1 MTSPPTDAAHPEIH
15 QLGRA
20 AADSADEQLQQVVRT
35 VDALASRGHAD
46 ALIAPLRPRL
56 AEIHVAHPLRFARL
70 LFLPLDVL
78 IVSPARWQQSDHT
91 LPRSIV
97 LPLMHIVEI
106 AMGKQTA
113 EIKGRIRA
121 HSTADTDVID
131 VVGPPLWS
139 EAAKILA
146 SPDLEMTEQWQHTAM
161 SDRMF
166 HVMRRQVA
174 ALLRQ
179 APALD
184 TLVRETASG
193 LVPPDPWA
201 ITAMARAISTECPDT
216 LAMFAVMLV
225 NRHAEAASVLYELG
239 SNRSLL
245 GLREATEQAADLL
258 LERLESSGAVVSQKD
273 LTAFTGS
280 VQRIATLLGEL
291 DHDMAPR
298 SRRDQIRDVR
308 SRLERDCQVRLTAS
322 VTNDFIAPLQA
333 SISDRA
339 DADAEGLEETAR
351 ALRLLETVGRS
362 IGSTAVYQAIMAP
375 AADAIEATPPMG
387 GIRLAD
393 RVRLLEILA
402 GPDRALALLE
412 RDGRAIIDDQ

>member
-1 MTSPPTDAAHPEIH
+1 MASPPTDAAHPEIH
-15 QLGRA
+15 QLGRV

-56 AEIHVAHPLRFARL
+56 AEIHIAHPLRFARL

-78 IVSPARWQQSDHT
+78 IVPPARWKPADNT

-97 LPLMHIVEI
+97 LPLMHIVEL
-106 AMGKQTA
+106 ALGKRAT

-121 HSTADTDVID
+121 HTTTDTDVID

-139 EAAKILA
+139 EAAVILA
-146 SPDLEMTEQWQHTAM
+146 SLDVAVTEQWRHTAM

-166 HVMRRQVA
+166 HSIRRQVA
-174 ALLRQ
+174 ALLRH
-179 APALD
+179 APAMD

-193 LVPPDPWA
+193 LIPPDPWA
-201 ITAMARAISTECPDT
+201 IAAMARAVSTECPEA

-245 GLREATEQAADLL
+245 GLRQATEQAAGLL
-258 LERLESSGAVVSQKD
+258 LDRLESSGAVVSHKD
-273 LTAFTGS
+273 LTAFATS
-280 VQRIATLLGEL
+280 AQRIANLLGEL

-322 VTNDFIAPLQA
+322 VTDEFIAPLRA
-333 SISDRA
+333 SITDPAELAA
-339 DADAEGLEETAR
+339 DGLEETAR
-351 ALRLLETVGRS
+351 ALRLLDTVGRS
-362 IGSTAVYQAIMAP
+362 IGSQAVYQAIMAP
-375 AADAIEATPPMG
+375 AAEAIEAMPPTDG
-387 GIRLAD
+387 
-393 RVRLLEILA
+393 VPA
-402 GPDRALALLE
+402 GRPGAAAGDPGWLRPGTRTARA
-412 RDGRAIIDDQ
+412 